1 MTAVGQS
8 NPFTDASEY
17 NTLDFIIARAMDE
30 FQTVSIVKV
39 QAVDTGVK
47 TVDVLVLVNIVTGSG
62 TSIPHGTISGRPY
75 YRLQGGPSAIIIDPT
90 VGDIG
95 VMVFG
100 SRDLTAVIATRAAA
114 NPGSYRRFSWSDG
127 LYFGGVLNGAPT
139 QYIQFLPG
147 AAGISIV
154 SPAINV
160 SGATTLHATL
170 HVVGNVQMDGTL
182 NVNGE
187 ITSGTEVAAP
197 IGAFGD
203 IIVSGTVNVPAA
215 SIPGSALEP
224 SGVAAG
230 SYLSAN
236 ITVTAAGIITAAS
249 NGSGG
254 GGGITTLTSTGGT
267 ITVSSPTGPTTNVD
281 LPASGVTA
289 GSYTSTNITVDAE
302 GRITAAAN
310 GGGGSSPAVPVTI
323 AGLVYWFDASTNVV
337 ASGTQVPS
345 LGSPDP
351 VRLAFAAG
359 GVAGGGASNSGN
371 TLNSLPV
378 LSTTGTP
385 TPAYTISAPNF
396 VLAAATIFVVCKPET
411 SYATQP
417 VMISGG
423 GGALAFF
430 FTTSGNLHLSNA
442 GSSIA
447 VSTGALSLG
456 TAVQANAS
464 YNSATG
470 AWAFRISSAA
480 DSSGSN
486 SIGISSPTTTLFDY
500 SGGGEPFI
508 GDFAELIA
516 YNRVLSPTE
525 ISTVETYLH
534 SKWGV

>member
-30 FQTVSIVKV
+30 LQTVSIVKV

-47 TVDVLVLVNIVTGSG
+47 TVDVLVLVNLVTGSG

-75 YRLQGGPSAIIIDPT
+75 FRLQGGPSAIIIDPA

-100 SRDLTAVIATRAAA
+100 SRDLTAVIATKAAA

-127 LYFGGVLNGAPT
+127 IYLGGILNGAPT
-139 QYIQFLPG
+139 QYIQFLSG
-147 AAGISIV
+147 AAGINIV
-154 SPAINV
+154 SPAVNV
-160 SGATTLHATL
+160 SGATTLQATL

-203 IIVSGTVNVPAA
+203 IIVSGTVTVPAA

-224 SGVAAG
+224 SGVSAG

-289 GSYTSTNITVDAE
+289 GSYTNADITVDAE
-302 GRITAAAN
+302 GRVTAATS
-310 GGGGSSPAVPVTI
+310 GGSIPPIVPATI
-323 AGLVYWFDASTNVV
+323 AGLVYWFNASTNAVV
-337 ASGTQVPS
+337 SGSQIPS

-351 VRLAFAAG
+351 VRLPFAAG
-359 GVAGGGASNSGN
+359 GVSGGASNSGH

-378 LSTTGTP
+378 LSSTGTP
-385 TPAYTISAPNF
+385 TPAYAIASPTF
-396 VLAAATIFVVCKPET
+396 VLAAATIFVVFKPTT
-411 SYATQP
+411 SFAAQP

-423 GGALAFF
+423 PGAFAFYMNA
-430 FTTSGNLHLSNA
+430 SGNLKISNA
-442 GSSIA
+442 AAPIATSSGSL
-447 VSTGALSLG
+447 TLG
-456 TAVQANAS
+456 TAVQANVAYDS
-464 YNSATG
+464 SSG
-470 AWAFRISSAA
+470 AWAFRISRAA
-480 DSSGSN
+480 DSTGTLAS
-486 SIGISSPTTTLFDY
+486 SITTVTNTLFDY

-525 ISTVETYLH
+525 ITDLETYIFN
-534 SKWGV
+534 KWGV